1 MDRQPRQISIDGAP
15 LVGAGA
21 HADVYRLDDETVV
34 KLYRPFVTM
43 ESIER
48 EKKLSRWAFV
58 KGIPTAISFDIVK
71 AGDRDGIVYEL
82 IKARSVSEYIQE
94 AEGNFDIFVRKYM
107 DLMHQIHSVEVK
119 PDELPD
125 MKKQALG
132 WAETCRN
139 YMSSDICNR
148 LISLVEEISD
158 CHTLLHAD
166 FHINNIL
173 VCGDELMLIDMDTL
187 CFGDPIFEMSSL
199 YNSYIEFPSIDPVA
213 AKIFGIDVETAR
225 RLWDSSLELYLGGD
239 KDKKNEFARK
249 VLLLGCMRIID
260 FMNRH
265 KDHPGFERCINICS
279 QDISKHL

>member
-1 MDRQPRQISIDGAP
+1 
-15 LVGAGA
+15 
-21 HADVYRLDDETVV
+21 
-34 KLYRPFVTM
+34 
-43 ESIER
+43 
-48 EKKLSRWAFV
+48 
-58 KGIPTAISFDIVK
+58 
-71 AGDRDGIVYEL
+71 
-82 IKARSVSEYIQE
+82 
-94 AEGNFDIFVRKYM
+94 M

-173 VCGDELMLIDMDTL
+173 VCGDELMLIDMETL
-187 CFGDPIFEMSSL
+187 CSGDPIFEMSSL

>member
-1 MDRQPRQISIDGAP
+1 
-15 LVGAGA
+15 
-21 HADVYRLDDETVV
+21 
-34 KLYRPFVTM
+34 
-43 ESIER
+43 
-48 EKKLSRWAFV
+48 
-58 KGIPTAISFDIVK
+58 
-71 AGDRDGIVYEL
+71 
-82 IKARSVSEYIQE
+82 
-94 AEGNFDIFVRKYM
+94 
-107 DLMHQIHSVEVK
+107 
-119 PDELPD
+119 

-187 CFGDPIFEMSSL
+187 CSGDPIFEMSSL

-239 KDKKNEFARK
+239 KDKKIEFARK